1 MTSASSSLGALMSPW
16 TSPGSSNP
24 SCRNSAVRA
33 GGSPTSRRRV
43 SRIWI
48 KPEPQ
53 PNDSNG
59 ASARSLGSRADDM
72 DLGAWRR
79 RIREYDEITNVG
91 PIIRRYFVI
100 GAFDGALTVL
110 GIIIGAYAVGASEAH
125 KALILSAS
133 IGAAIALAVSS
144 AVGAYEAERVEK
156 KLDIRTIE
164 RAMLARLSE
173 EHKEAFQ
180 FSAILSALVHG
191 IAPLLAAL
199 LPIIPFAFLDFRDA
213 TIAAILVTFV
223 LLFVIGAYLG
233 NLVRERVIVTGLRF
247 VAAGLGTAVLLWLMG
262 ARPL

>member
-1 MTSASSSLGALMSPW
+1 
-16 TSPGSSNP
+16 
-24 SCRNSAVRA
+24 
-33 GGSPTSRRRV
+33 
-43 SRIWI
+43 
-48 KPEPQ
+48 
-53 PNDSNG
+53 
-59 ASARSLGSRADDM
+59 M

-213 TIAAILVTFV
+213 TIAAILISFV

>member
-1 MTSASSSLGALMSPW
+1 
-16 TSPGSSNP
+16 
-24 SCRNSAVRA
+24 
-33 GGSPTSRRRV
+33 
-43 SRIWI
+43 
-48 KPEPQ
+48 
-53 PNDSNG
+53 
-59 ASARSLGSRADDM
+59 
-72 DLGAWRR
+72 
-79 RIREYDEITNVG
+79 
-91 PIIRRYFVI
+91 
-100 GAFDGALTVL
+100 
-110 GIIIGAYAVGASEAH
+110 
-125 KALILSAS
+125 
-133 IGAAIALAVSS
+133 
-144 AVGAYEAERVEK
+144 
-156 KLDIRTIE
+156 IE

-262 ARPL
+262 AAGGKLGVDRSDVEGKDVKLRLTSLFYEQLVDLALENGYRKPQALLRDLVRLVGLLGVSEHIRDVLSGTPRPKT

>member
-91 PIIRRYFVI
+91 PIIRRF
-100 GAFDGALTVL
+100 
-110 GIIIGAYAVGASEAH
+110 
-125 KALILSAS
+125 
-133 IGAAIALAVSS
+133 
-144 AVGAYEAERVEK
+144 
-156 KLDIRTIE
+156 
-164 RAMLARLSE
+164 
-173 EHKEAFQ
+173 
-180 FSAILSALVHG
+180 
-191 IAPLLAAL
+191 
-199 LPIIPFAFLDFRDA
+199 
-213 TIAAILVTFV
+213 
-223 LLFVIGAYLG
+223 FVIGAYLG